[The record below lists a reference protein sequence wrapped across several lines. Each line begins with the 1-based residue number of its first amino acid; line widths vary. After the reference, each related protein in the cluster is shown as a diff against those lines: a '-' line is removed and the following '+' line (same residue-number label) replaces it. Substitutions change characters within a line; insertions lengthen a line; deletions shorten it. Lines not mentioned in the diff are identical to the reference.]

1 MKLYCEQ
8 HYRPSKGQNPSRAL
22 SLETA
27 FTNLRRTNNLRPPEL
42 VHALNVCIEA
52 NRPLETDP
60 VDQRTVDADV
70 AAIRFILSTSKPSY
84 HDLFRI
90 LLLRSDSHI
99 QQIATVYQ
107 ELENRPLEE
116 GIRRCKKVTRMTS
129 KIAEHAI
136 RSAVDLEHRD
146 LMLLRRAIRAE
157 RFFNIGVENDALL
170 ALRMVRAHWY
180 RNHWR
185 AVRNGYLKLK
195 EEELATK
202 VARRE
207 GSLGKILVSLSDVR

>member
-1 MKLYCEQ
+1 
-8 HYRPSKGQNPSRAL
+8 
-22 SLETA
+22 
-27 FTNLRRTNNLRPPEL
+27 
-42 VHALNVCIEA
+42 
-52 NRPLETDP
+52 
-60 VDQRTVDADV
+60 
-70 AAIRFILSTSKPSY
+70 
-84 HDLFRI
+84 
-90 LLLRSDSHI
+90 
-99 QQIATVYQ
+99 
-107 ELENRPLEE
+107 
-116 GIRRCKKVTRMTS
+116 MTS